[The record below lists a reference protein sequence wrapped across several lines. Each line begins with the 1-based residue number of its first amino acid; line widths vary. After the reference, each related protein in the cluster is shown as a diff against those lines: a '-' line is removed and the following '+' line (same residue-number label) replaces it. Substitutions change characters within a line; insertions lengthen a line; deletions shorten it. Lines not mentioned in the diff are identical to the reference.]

1 MRRQS
6 YWRNIAS
13 GEELFPEELIHNIL
27 QQEHGTVVLDGY
39 SGCGKTSILKKIK
52 ETADK
57 PVFLL
62 SYENVIDEILRTGG
76 AIGSCEWYLRDLD
89 ERASIIAVEDVDFLS
104 GKDATQEFIAEMVR
118 CAASKHLVI
127 ITGQNIK
134 KRTSILFDMCNPVT
148 FEAKDIDECSRRRE
162 KVVRDKYSFW
172 GSRAEDS
179 AHYYDL
185 VISYGYTGDMDYLA
199 WDAAHKFGMRMTAPG
214 IASFLNGITI
224 GDNALHAA
232 EFLDNERRI
241 AFASC
246 EEYGRKKKMQEL
258 MASKYDMA
266 REIYGVEIKLL

>member
-6 YWRNIAS
+6 YWCNIAS
-13 GEELFPEELIHNIL
+13 GEELFPEELIQIIL
-27 QQEHGTVVLDGY
+27 QQERGAVVLDGY

-52 ETADK
+52 ESADK
-57 PVFLL
+57 PVYLL

-89 ERASIIAVEDVDFLS
+89 ELVSIIAVEDVDFLS
-104 GKDATQEFIAEMVR
+104 GKDATQEFVAEMVR

-127 ITGQNIK
+127 ITGHNIR
-134 KRTSILFDMCNPVT
+134 KRTSILFDLCNPVT

-162 KVVRDKYSFW
+162 KVFRDKYCFW

-185 VISYGYTGDMDYLA
+185 VISHGYAGDMDYLA
-199 WDAAHKFGMRMTAPG
+199 WDAAHKFGMRMTAPSL
-214 IASFLNGITI
+214 ASFRDGITM
-224 GDNALHAA
+224 GENALTAA
-232 EFLDNERRI
+232 EFLDRERSV

-246 EEYGRKKKMQEL
+246 EEYGRKKRMQEL
-258 MASKYDMA
+258 MALKYDAA
-266 REIYGVEIKLL
+266 RENYGVEIKFL